1 MGAYYT
7 YLFDYIYKILWRFGV
22 AYASSLPSIRLS
34 PSRSSDSLHMD
45 RSESEAARLSGRR
58 GRERDCLLSSLSS
71 SSRLGDAVLHAVVNA
86 SSPDT
91 LAVVVVVADEAAA
104 TAATAAA
111 AAAPPGN

>member
-1 MGAYYT
+1 M
-7 YLFDYIYKILWRFGV
+7 

-45 RSESEAARLSGRR
+45 RSDSEAARLSGRR

-71 SSRLGDAVLHAVVNA
+71 SSRLGDAVLHAVFNP

>member
-7 YLFDYIYKILWRFGV
+7 YLFHYIYKTLWGFCV

-45 RSESEAARLSGRR
+45 RSDSEAARLSGRR

-91 LAVVVVVADEAAA
+91 LVVVVVVDEAAA

-111 AAAPPGN
+111 VTAAPPGN

>member
-45 RSESEAARLSGRR
+45 RSDSEAARLSGRR

-91 LAVVVVVADEAAA
+91 LAVVVVADEAAA

>member
-34 PSRSSDSLHMD
+34 PSRSSDSLQMD
-45 RSESEAARLSGRR
+45 RSDSEAARLSGRR

-86 SSPDT
+86 RSPDT
-91 LAVVVVVADEAAA
+91 FAVVVVVADEAAA

>member
-1 MGAYYT
+1 M
-7 YLFDYIYKILWRFGV
+7 

-34 PSRSSDSLHMD
+34 PSRSSDSLHME
-45 RSESEAARLSGRR
+45 RSDSEAARLSGRR

-91 LAVVVVVADEAAA
+91 LAVVVVVVADEAAA